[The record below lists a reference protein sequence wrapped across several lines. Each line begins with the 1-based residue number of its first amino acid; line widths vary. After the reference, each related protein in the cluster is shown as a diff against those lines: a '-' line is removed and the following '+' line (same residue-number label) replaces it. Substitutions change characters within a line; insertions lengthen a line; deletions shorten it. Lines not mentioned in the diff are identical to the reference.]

1 MNIFV
6 FCQSKERRSGF
17 STATQLPHTGMIY
30 YCQLVQDA
38 PADLRRK
45 VSGEGFIF
53 ELILKSKQ
61 LAKPIVSL
69 SEFTAV

>member
-45 VSGEGFIF
+45 VSGKGFIF
-53 ELILKSKQ
+53 YLL
-61 LAKPIVSL
+61 LY
-69 SEFTAV
+69 SERIKTA